1 MRAAEF
7 ITEVSQYRYWNP
19 ASPPAAT
26 TPYDARQM
34 GKQWKQTA
42 KGTMSARQDPERR
55 YYAGRNPLA
64 DPVPMDD
71 PAVGDIPDD
80 EALAQ
85 LERGITQQ
93 QLQAAMRSGMSTLT
107 PREREVLHMRFYQDM
122 TLQQVA
128 DYLGVVRARVQQ
140 IEAKALRKMRHSSR
154 ADALKPFVDAEPSR
168 QQAVP
173 PAQAPTTPNLDRTP
187 IAKNSPEWNS
197 YMAGYR
203 LGQRAATPIAYEP
216 DRLGGVNAVYP
227 TVNAEAEAEK
237 AEDYYTFMAGY
248 ESGQRK
254 PLGKK

>member
-1 MRAAEF
+1 MRAHEF
-7 ITEVSQYRYWNP
+7 ILEVSQYRYWNP
-19 ASPPAAT
+19 KQPPAAT

-34 GKQWKQTA
+34 GQQWKQA
-42 KGTMSARQDPERR
+42 ARGTVSARQDPERR
-55 YYAGRNPLA
+55 YYAGRNPLSE
-64 DPVPMDD
+64 PVPMDD
-71 PAVGDIPDD
+71 PAVADMVDD

-154 ADALKPFVDAEPSR
+154 ADALKPFVGTEPSR

-173 PAQAPTTPNLDRTP
+173 PAKAPATPNLDTTQ

-203 LGQRAATPIAYEP
+203 LGQRAATPIAYEHI
-216 DRLGGVNAVYP
+216 
-227 TVNAEAEAEK
+227 
-237 AEDYYTFMAGY
+237 
-248 ESGQRK
+248 
-254 PLGKK
+254 